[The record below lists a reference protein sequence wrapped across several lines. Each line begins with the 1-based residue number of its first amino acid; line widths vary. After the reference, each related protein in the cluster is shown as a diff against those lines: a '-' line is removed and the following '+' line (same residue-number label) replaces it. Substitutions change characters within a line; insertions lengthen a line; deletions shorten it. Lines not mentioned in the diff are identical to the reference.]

1 MVIVGSPPIGG
12 HTMKV
17 SELFDEP
24 GRTLAYLPGEKFYAL
39 HGGEDHVEMG
49 QALRIRDERSPAV

>member
-1 MVIVGSPPIGG
+1 
-12 HTMKV
+12 MKV